1 MSTETRREHEA
12 PFKKRVVARLLGGR
26 LTVAEAADHYDVA
39 QTLLRRWARD
49 PRFGG
54 KKSAFRRGKSTSS
67 STNSNGEPT
76 PVEAED
82 WEKRAE
88 EIVTEILTKTVQI
101 CPHCGGW
108 LELPK

>member
-1 MSTETRREHEA
+1 MATETRREHEV

-54 KKSAFRRGKSTSS
+54 KKSAFRRGRRPTSS
-67 STNSNGEPT
+67 STTGEAT
-76 PVEAED
+76 VEA
-82 WEKRAE
+82 APNGAL
-88 EIVTEILTKTVQI
+88 EIVTEVVTETIRT
-101 CPHCGGW
+101 CPHCGERV
-108 LELPK
+108 ELPEE